1 MTEERAYLTLRE
13 ASRTL
18 SVHEQTL
25 RNWSRRGLIR
35 LVRLPGSG
43 HRRVPVE
50 EVKRLQAQM
59 ARPESPTAGVRLE
72 LPSGDGVLAIKGR
85 ALAAELQ
92 RELAATVEATTL
104 DEVMG
109 SLRGRSWSS

>member
-1 MTEERAYLTLRE
+1 MVEKQVYMTLRE

-25 RNWSRRGLIR
+25 RNWNRRGLIR

-50 EVKRLQAQM
+50 EVRRLQAQM
-59 ARPESPTAGVRLE
+59 ARPESPKAGVRLE
-72 LPSGDGVLAIKGR
+72 SPSGDVELIARGQ
-85 ALAAELQ
+85 ALAAEIQ
-92 RELAATVEATTL
+92 RELAAGVSATTL
-104 DEVMG
+104 DEVMR
-109 SLRGRSWSS
+109 SLRGRLWSS